1 MIYFIL
7 WILFSW
13 LIGTP
18 ISSFFSKRRN
28 EKFFFYRG
36 YELYKSGQ
44 VDRLTLIMG
53 SILNIIIGSIILVFI
68 FLKIFDSML
77 PNIDW

>member
-1 MIYFIL
+1 MYFIL

-18 ISSFFSKRRN
+18 ISSFFNKRRN

-44 VDRLTLIMG
+44 VDRISLIAG
-53 SILNIIIGSIILVFI
+53 SIFNIILGSIILAFMFATV
-68 FLKIFDSML
+68 LDSML
-77 PNIDW
+77 PKIDW